1 MCFYFS
7 WLKTGKIFDE
17 VILVGRFR
25 QPLKK
30 LSFRGEGFGK
40 ELAILFNILRGD
52 MAFVGPRPLSEKEVA
67 EITMEH
73 AERFDIRPG
82 WLSPYMLRRKVG
94 INYDKE
100 SHVDKDFFYSETLAG
115 DCGILVRSVINIF
128 LGGNNQ
134 KNPIPP
140 ILNFFDIPIV
150 NTTMSEAIDWIIDR
164 AKNNIKSH
172 IAFVNPDCL
181 NISYIHH
188 TYKKILISAER
199 VLPDGIGI
207 HVGCRM
213 LGVSLKANIN
223 GTDLFPR
230 LCEKIAER
238 NVSLFLLGARPGI
251 AEQVA
256 NKMQQLHP
264 GLCIA
269 GTHHGYFDQASEK
282 NVIRNINSS
291 KAEILLVAF
300 GAPKQE
306 LWLAEHREQIT
317 APILIGVG
325 GLFDFYSDR
334 IPRAPQWIRE
344 IGMEWVW
351 RLLQEPGRMW
361 RRYIIGNPLFLY
373 RVWRQYRN
381 DKSKN

>member
-1 MCFYFS
+1 
-7 WLKTGKIFDE
+7 
-17 VILVGRFR
+17 
-25 QPLKK
+25 
-30 LSFRGEGFGK
+30 
-40 ELAILFNILRGD
+40 
-52 MAFVGPRPLSEKEVA
+52 
-67 EITMEH
+67 
-73 AERFDIRPG
+73 
-82 WLSPYMLRRKVG
+82 
-94 INYDKE
+94 
-100 SHVDKDFFYSETLAG
+100 
-115 DCGILVRSVINIF
+115 
-128 LGGNNQ
+128 
-134 KNPIPP
+134 
-140 ILNFFDIPIV
+140 
-150 NTTMSEAIDWIIDR
+150 MSEAIDWIMDR

-188 TYKKILISAER
+188 AYKKILISAER

-213 LGVSLKANIN
+213 LGVSLKANVN

-230 LCEKIAER
+230 LCERIAEQ
-238 NVSLFLLGARPGI
+238 NISLFLLGAHPGI

-256 NKMQQLHP
+256 NKMQQLYP
-264 GLCIA
+264 SLSIA
-269 GTHHGYFDQASEK
+269 GTHHGYFDRTEEK
-282 NVIRNINSS
+282 GVIDDINSS

-306 LWLAEHREQIT
+306 LRLAKHREQLT
-317 APILIGVG
+317 VPILIGVG

-334 IPRAPQWIRE
+334 ISRAPQWVRE

-351 RLLQEPGRMW
+351 RLVQEPGRMW

-381 DKSKN
+381 DKSKS